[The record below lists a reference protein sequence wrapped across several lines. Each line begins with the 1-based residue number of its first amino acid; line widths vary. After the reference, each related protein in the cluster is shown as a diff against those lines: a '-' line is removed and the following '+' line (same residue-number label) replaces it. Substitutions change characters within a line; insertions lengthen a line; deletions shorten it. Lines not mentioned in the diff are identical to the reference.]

1 MSIVL
6 LYMSALFIHIFL
18 YPPAKEIKFPLLSIV
33 KFLYGGVLMNKEQL
47 EQVKKGV
54 SLIET
59 LAKEKTNALLYTIED
74 RCFSDSLENYFYPV
88 SVANYDGTVYKCHH
102 ELANEVLSK
111 DDIIESMIDLKFEIL
126 GLFVDQKRYFT
137 ISFSQELQE
146 VINSLDEDLAEE
158 IDSLEDEDL

>member
-1 MSIVL
+1 MC
-6 LYMSALFIHIFL
+6 H
-18 YPPAKEIKFPLLSIV
+18 
-33 KFLYGGVLMNKEQL
+33 YG
-47 EQVKKGV
+47 
-54 SLIET
+54 
-59 LAKEKTNALLYTIED
+59 
-74 RCFSDSLENYFYPV
+74 
-88 SVANYDGTVYKCHH
+88 
-102 ELANEVLSK
+102 LANEVLSK

>member
-1 MSIVL
+1 
-6 LYMSALFIHIFL
+6 MSALFIHIFL

-88 SVANYDGTVYKCHH
+88 SVASLDGTVYKCHH
-102 ELANEVLSK
+102 GLANEVLSK

-126 GLFVDQKRYFT
+126 GLFVDQKRYFS
-137 ISFSQELQE
+137 ISFSQELQDI
-146 VINSLDEDLAEE
+146 INSLDEDLAEE

>member
-6 LYMSALFIHIFL
+6 LCMSALFIHIFL

-88 SVANYDGTVYKCHH
+88 SVASLDGTVYKCHH
-102 ELANEVLSK
+102 GLANEVLSK

-137 ISFSQELQE
+137 ISFSQELQDI
-146 VINSLDEDLAEE
+146 INSLDEDLAED

>member
-1 MSIVL
+1 
-6 LYMSALFIHIFL
+6 
-18 YPPAKEIKFPLLSIV
+18 
-33 KFLYGGVLMNKEQL
+33 MNKEQL

-59 LAKEKTNALLYTIED
+59 LAKEKTKSLLYTIQD
-74 RCFSDSLENYFYPV
+74 CCFSDSLENYFYPI
-88 SVANYDGTVYKCHH
+88 SVAKEVGTQYKCHYG
-102 ELANEVLSK
+102 LANEILSL

-126 GLFVDQKRYFT
+126 GLFVDQKRYFS

>member
-1 MSIVL
+1 
-6 LYMSALFIHIFL
+6 MSALFIHIFL

-102 ELANEVLSK
+102 GLANEVLSK

-126 GLFVDQKRYFT
+126 GLFVDQKRYFS

>member
-6 LYMSALFIHIFL
+6 LCMSALFIHIFL

-102 ELANEVLSK
+102 GLANEVLSK

-146 VINSLDEDLAEE
+146 VINSLDEDLAED

>member
-6 LYMSALFIHIFL
+6 LCMSALFIHIFL

-47 EQVKKGV
+47 ELIKKGV

-88 SVANYDGTVYKCHH
+88 SVASLDGTVYKCHYG
-102 ELANEVLSK
+102 LANEVLSK

-146 VINSLDEDLAEE
+146 VINSLDEDLAED

>member
-1 MSIVL
+1 
-6 LYMSALFIHIFL
+6 
-18 YPPAKEIKFPLLSIV
+18 
-33 KFLYGGVLMNKEQL
+33 MNKEQL

-88 SVANYDGTVYKCHH
+88 SVASIDGTVYKCHH
-102 ELANEVLSK
+102 GLANEVLSK

-137 ISFSQELQE
+137 ISFSQELQD
-146 VINSLDEDLAEE
+146 IIDNLDEDLAED

>member
-6 LYMSALFIHIFL
+6 LCMSALSIHIFL

-102 ELANEVLSK
+102 GLANEVLSK

-126 GLFVDQKRYFT
+126 GLFVDQKRYFS

-146 VINSLDEDLAEE
+146 VINSLDGDLAEE